1 MRIHARS
8 SGRPLPTRAFAQAA
22 GNFRC
27 ISRTVTT
34 AAGTEDFTPMAP
46 VELGSTSSSAPR
58 RAQARSCPPSNHP
71 RTPPDVVAS
80 LSARQVVLLE
90 DHHVDEQAWHEVV
103 KEEPRVVDDAA
114 ASRYAMSLTFVVSA
128 ALIILAL
135 LIAYGASAASIGL
148 HATSATTTAQ

>member
-1 MRIHARS
+1 M
-8 SGRPLPTRAFAQAA
+8 F
-22 GNFRC
+22 
-27 ISRTVTT
+27 
-34 AAGTEDFTPMAP
+34 
-46 VELGSTSSSAPR
+46 
-58 RAQARSCPPSNHP
+58 
-71 RTPPDVVAS
+71 AS

-148 HATSATTTAQ
+148 HATPATTTAQ